1 MKPTIIEVMTWGI
14 QFHNDRSEH
23 LYKYLIKTSISFAD
37 NEREQTRLQIELY
50 NVQAMLGPPNQC
62 LDGRSVEETNMQ
74 LMQSCTNIRYAI
86 SQIDFVKILQCN
98 HMQMEQDWR
107 KEWQQM
113 QEYSVAILK
122 CHEQM
127 EQRDVVQRY
136 RKVEIAY
143 KEAKINSEKQ
153 KISLGKILNEGQLR
167 LRGIKEKRN
176 ALIIAFV
183 ESCKDINSLKT
194 EVSYDLSKL
203 IAENYKKCF

>member
-1 MKPTIIEVMTWGI
+1 
-14 QFHNDRSEH
+14 
-23 LYKYLIKTSISFAD
+23 
-37 NEREQTRLQIELY
+37 
-50 NVQAMLGPPNQC
+50 MLGPPNQC

-153 KISLGKILNEGQLR
+153 KKSLGKILKEGQLR

-194 EVSYDLSKL
+194 EVSYDISML
-203 IAENYKKCF
+203 IAEIYKKMFFNFIISIKSCKSMTRNWKE